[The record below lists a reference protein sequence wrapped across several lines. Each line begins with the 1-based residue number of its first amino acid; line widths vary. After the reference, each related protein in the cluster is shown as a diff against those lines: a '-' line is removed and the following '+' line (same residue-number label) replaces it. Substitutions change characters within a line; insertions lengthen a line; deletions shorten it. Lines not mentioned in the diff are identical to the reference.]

1 MSESKDE
8 WAVEISFKPDS
19 KDDMDMSDSCPL
31 DEAKGIDQAGSR
43 KMFDKMVS
51 RFKKYMPDMLQKVVA
66 AHGDKNLQA
75 LHAEV
80 HSLKGSSGYASAT
93 ALRGCAVALH
103 EASADDAPF
112 ADAQAQW
119 QACDRALDALVSD
132 SICRTS

>member
-8 WAVEISFKPDS
+8 WAVEISFKPGA
-19 KDDMDMSDSCPL
+19 KDDEVMSDACPL

-51 RFKKYMPDMLQKVVA
+51 RFKKYMPDMLEKVVE
-66 AHGDKNLQA
+66 AHGSRNLQT

-112 ADAQAQW
+112 ADAQEQW
-119 QACDRALDALVSD
+119 QACDKALEALVGCF
-132 SICRTS
+132 IC